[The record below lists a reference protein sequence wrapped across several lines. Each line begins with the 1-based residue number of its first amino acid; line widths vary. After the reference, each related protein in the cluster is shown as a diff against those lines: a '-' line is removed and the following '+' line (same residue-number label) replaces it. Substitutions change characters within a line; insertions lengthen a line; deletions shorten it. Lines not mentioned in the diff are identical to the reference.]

1 MFQHN
6 WSGSSF
12 RGGLNRIE
20 GPRRPN
26 ETNDPEEGLSK
37 ILKSGKPEHVCPSTS
52 ATRLRSRA
60 SGKGARNMSQLGCC
74 CWCSDLSVGS
84 SSPSARAST
93 IEWENS
99 LFQIL

>member
-26 ETNDPEEGLSK
+26 ETNDPEE
-37 ILKSGKPEHVCPSTS
+37 
-52 ATRLRSRA
+52 RLGFQCLRH
-60 SGKGARNMSQLGCC
+60 
-74 CWCSDLSVGS
+74 SVRGQV
-84 SSPSARAST
+84 P
-93 IEWENS
+93 
-99 LFQIL
+99 L